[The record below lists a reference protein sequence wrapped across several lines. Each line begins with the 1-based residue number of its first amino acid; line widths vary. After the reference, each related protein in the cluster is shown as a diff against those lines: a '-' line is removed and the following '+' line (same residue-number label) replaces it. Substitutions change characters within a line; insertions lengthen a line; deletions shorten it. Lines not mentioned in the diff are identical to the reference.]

1 MSQARP
7 TPRKLQETA
16 TRALGPPGCVA
27 ATHCQKA
34 CAKGLQAAKSPAEG
48 VARRKRRWKKHREC
62 EPAVADRGGTI
73 ALAAPPKERA
83 APPHANAHHGVTQA
97 GVSGTSVACFQ
108 KVADDNGV
116 VNQAQEADTAQKE
129 V

>member
-1 MSQARP
+1 VSQARP

-34 CAKGLQAAKSPAEG
+34 CAKGLQAAKSPEEG

-73 ALAAPPKERA
+73 ALAAPPERA
-83 APPHANAHHGVTQA
+83 CSSTARQRTPWGHAGRRFRLLRSLLSE
-97 GVSGTSVACFQ
+97 SG
-108 KVADDNGV
+108 
-116 VNQAQEADTAQKE
+116 
-129 V
+129 